1 MDVPEIRY
9 AKTTDGVHLAY
20 QVIGDGPIDLMYVP
34 GWVSNIELNWDNPRF
49 ARFLRRLASFS
60 RLIVMDRRGTGCSDR
75 LSPSDLPPL
84 EMQMDDLRVVM
95 DEAGSTRTALFGWDY
110 GNHLCVLLAATS
122 PERVT
127 ALVLYGPAASARP
140 APDHPWGWNSQ
151 QWDAFLS
158 EMEAGWGTRAYV
170 EAFLKWAAPAAAD
183 DEPFLRWYERYCR
196 QASSPGSA
204 VALEKLLS
212 ETDYRHVLPSIHLPT
227 LVIHHHD
234 DPVERVES
242 ARYVADHIPGARF
255 VEPSGSYASPL
266 VGYSEEV
273 LDEIEEFLTGARPV
287 HEPDRVLATVLFT
300 DIIDS
305 TRMAAELGDARW
317 KELLAQHDVRAKAEI
332 ADARGR
338 YVHTTG
344 DGLLATFDGPARAV
358 RCAKAIAKAVQSL
371 GIDVRAGC
379 HTGEV
384 ELQGDD
390 ILGIAVHIGARVGA
404 LAGPG
409 EVFVSSTVKDLV
421 AGSGLE
427 FEDRGEHELKG
438 VPDRWRLFRV
448 VDQ

>member
-95 DEAGSTRTALFGWDY
+95 DEAGSTRTALFGWDA
-110 GNHLCVLLAATS
+110 GNLLCALLAATS

-127 ALVLYGPAASARP
+127 ALVLFGPAASQMP
-140 APDHPWGWNSQ
+140 TPDHPWGWNAQ
-151 QWDAFLS
+151 QWDTFLS

-242 ARYVADHIPGARF
+242 GRYVADHIPGARF
-255 VEPSGSYASPL
+255 IEPSGSYASPL
-266 VGYSEEV
+266 AGYSEEV
-273 LDEIEEFLTGARPV
+273 LDEIEEFLTGARAV
-287 HEPDRVLATVLFT
+287 HAPDRVLATVLFT
-300 DIIDS
+300 DIVGS
-305 TRMAAELGDARW
+305 TERAGTLGDSKWR
-317 KELLAQHDVRAKAEI
+317 ELLTAHDDRTKTEVDRH
-332 ADARGR
+332 RGTF
-338 YVHTTG
+338 VKSTG
-344 DGLLATFDGPARAV
+344 DGMLATFDGPARGV
-358 RCAKAIAKAVQSL
+358 RCAQAIGSSVGEL
-371 GIDVRAGC
+371 GMEIRAGV

-384 ELQGDD
+384 ERDGDD
-390 ILGIAVHIGARVGA
+390 LRGIAVHIGARVMS
-404 LAGPG
+404 LAGPS
-409 EVFVSSTVKDLV
+409 EVLVSSTVKDLT
-421 AGSGLE
+421 AGSGLI
-427 FEDRGEHELKG
+427 FEDAGDHELKG
-438 VPDRWRLFRV
+438 VPDRWRLYRV
-448 VDQ
+448 VT